1 MFRHFILIF
10 YVIKIIQSCGICLA
24 TCGVFGVTS
33 IVAVNP
39 ALMAIDAKCYSA
51 CVGICATGPIQC
63 FSNDTEI
70 KVLENG
76 KAINKKIENIK
87 ENDLVLTYD
96 LNKKEI
102 LTFVIRNE
110 KSEGNFDFLLIET
123 GNKSLKVTNNH
134 IMIILEN
141 NLFKI
146 KKAKELKINENI
158 LTEEGIFKIKKI
170 SPFQLNTKYTLITE
184 AGTVL
189 ANGIFVSIACENDLK
204 ALKSND
210 LKDLLS
216 NWKK

>member
-1 MFRHFILIF
+1 MLKNFILVFSI
-10 YVIKIIQSCGICLA
+10 IKIIHSCGICLA
-24 TCGVFGVTS
+24 TCGTFGISAIVT
-33 IVAVNP
+33 VNP
-39 ALMAIDAKCYSA
+39 ALMAIDAECYQA
-51 CVGICATGPIQC
+51 CIGICATGPIQC

-76 KAINKKIENIK
+76 KAINKKIESVK

-110 KSEGNFDFLLIET
+110 KSEGNFDFLLIEA
-123 GNKSLKVTNNH
+123 GNKRLKVTNNH
-134 IMIILEN
+134 IIIILEN
-141 NLFKI
+141 NVFKI
-146 KKAKELKINENI
+146 KKAKDLNINENI
-158 LTEEGIFKIKKI
+158 LTEDGILKIKKI
-170 SPFQLNTKYTLITE
+170 SPFQLNTKYTLITD

-204 ALKSND
+204 NLKSNN

-216 NWKK
+216 ILKK

>member
-1 MFRHFILIF
+1 MLKNIILIF
-10 YVIKIIQSCGICLA
+10 SIIKLIQSCGICLA

-33 IVAVNP
+33 IVSVNP

-51 CVGICATGPIQC
+51 CVGICATGPVQC

-76 KAINKKIENIK
+76 KAINKKIENVK

-96 LNKKEI
+96 INKKEI
-102 LTFVIRNE
+102 LTFVVRNE
-110 KSEGNFDFLLIET
+110 KSEGSFDFLLIEV
-123 GNKSLKVTNNH
+123 GNKTLKVTTNH

-146 KKAKELKINENI
+146 KKAKELTINENI
-158 LTEEGIFKIKKI
+158 LTEEGVFKIKKI
-170 SPFQLNTKYTLITE
+170 SPFKLNTKYTLITKE
-184 AGTVL
+184 GTVL

>member
-1 MFRHFILIF
+1 
-10 YVIKIIQSCGICLA
+10 
-24 TCGVFGVTS
+24 
-33 IVAVNP
+33 
-39 ALMAIDAKCYSA
+39 MAIDAECYQA
-51 CVGICATGPIQC
+51 CIGICATGPIQC

-76 KAINKKIENIK
+76 KTINKKIESVK

-110 KSEGNFDFLLIET
+110 KSEGNFDFLLIEA
-123 GNKSLKVTNNH
+123 GNKRLKVTNNH
-134 IMIILEN
+134 IIIILEN

-146 KKAKELKINENI
+146 KKAKDLNINENI
-158 LTEEGIFKIKKI
+158 LTEDGILKINKI
-170 SPFQLNTKYTLITE
+170 SPFQLNTKYTLITD
-184 AGTVL
+184 AGTVI

-204 ALKSND
+204 NLKSNN

-216 NWKK
+216 ILKK